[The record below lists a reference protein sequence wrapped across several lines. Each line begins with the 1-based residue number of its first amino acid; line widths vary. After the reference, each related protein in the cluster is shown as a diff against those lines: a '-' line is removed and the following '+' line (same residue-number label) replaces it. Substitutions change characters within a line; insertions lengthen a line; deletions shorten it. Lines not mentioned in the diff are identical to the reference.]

1 MLASFSCLVLVQM
14 LIHELQSSRWW
25 NEHSKENICI
35 INIYELLWDW
45 IETRETSNLSFFYII
60 YLPNINYI
68 KHTMTYTE
76 TVKTYKLSWI
86 WIIEIRLFN
95 NPIYCT
101 PCLHQH
107 AMHVFA
113 LCVYTQKVKN
123 EYFGLWWVVSKSYWS
138 IFTFWKH
145 FSIVI

>member
-45 IETRETSNLSFFYII
+45 IETRETSNLSFFCII
-60 YLPNINYI
+60 YLPNRNYI
-68 KHTMTYTE
+68 KHIYVSFAKLIKVT
-76 TVKTYKLSWI
+76 KTGKAYELSTI

-95 NPIYCT
+95 NQIYCT
-101 PCLHQH
+101 LCLQMKC
-107 AMHVFA
+107 AYNICICFVC
-113 LCVYTQKVKN
+113 LYT
-123 EYFGLWWVVSKSYWS
+123 KS
-138 IFTFWKH
+138 
-145 FSIVI
+145 